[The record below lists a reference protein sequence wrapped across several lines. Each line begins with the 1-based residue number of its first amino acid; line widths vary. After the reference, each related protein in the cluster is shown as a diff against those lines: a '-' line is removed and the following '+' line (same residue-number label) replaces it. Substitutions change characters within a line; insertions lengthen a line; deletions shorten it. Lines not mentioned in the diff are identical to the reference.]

1 MRKKKQGCLRTFLPF
16 LILPLFE
23 RGRSFARD
31 EHVKSVKVSTRLP
44 NIGFILRDPSSA
56 DKTTA
61 TVSIQQNP
69 GAEGQV
75 REGLRRS
82 DGHSYGAAHWKRRA
96 KA

>member
-1 MRKKKQGCLRTFLPF
+1 MLTFY
-16 LILPLFE
+16 
-23 RGRSFARD
+23 
-31 EHVKSVKVSTRLP
+31 
-44 NIGFILRDPSSA
+44 NSA
-56 DKTTA
+56 DKTA
-61 TVSIQQNP
+61 AAVSIQQNP